1 VNRYYIDDF
10 YMAFI
15 VRPIRDRLSV
25 AVYWFNQNVLDGV
38 VNGAAVFTRGLSR
51 GVAWIDRTIVDGAV
65 NGLGSLAGA
74 TGGLLR
80 YLQNGNVQWYAVGL
94 FAGVIVLT
102 AYFVNT
108 S

>member
-1 VNRYYIDDF
+1 
-10 YMAFI
+10 MTFI
-15 VRPIRDRLSV
+15 VLPVRDKLS
-25 AVYWFNQNVLDGV
+25 AATYWFNQNVLDGV
-38 VNGAAVFTRGLSR
+38 VNGAALLTRGVSH
-51 GVAWIDRTIVDGAV
+51 GIAWIDRNIVDGAV
-65 NGLGSLAGA
+65 NALGGLAGA

-80 YLQNGNVQWYAVGL
+80 YLQTGNVQWYAVGL